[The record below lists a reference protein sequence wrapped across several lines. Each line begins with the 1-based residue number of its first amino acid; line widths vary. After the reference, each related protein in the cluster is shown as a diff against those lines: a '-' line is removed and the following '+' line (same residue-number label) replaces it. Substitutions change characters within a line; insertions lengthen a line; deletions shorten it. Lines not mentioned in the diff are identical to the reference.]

1 MIISTQELKTSILE
15 RSPKADLTII
25 EDLCTLVRKYQ
36 LKWFPCPKTGDGAFF
51 IMSHVSVAKE
61 LDSKDYSKHWHT
73 DSTGSLLRNQSECLA
88 GKDFKIEGDK
98 LDELKATY
106 KEMYPDDTS
115 LLRVRSLIIGDWKR
129 TYSYL
134 VQGSTSAAKD
144 FQSIGAKAIEVASTS
159 DAQHIIEPTLQLKL
173 VELAGYSNINFKFE
187 VAIHDSFNPNS
198 HRRFD
203 FVEQLP
209 KVIKIYELKSRTVT
223 EENVKV
229 TVLDKRYID
238 LAIQHYQGKS
248 IELVFT
254 SPLGISWE
262 AKSYI
267 QEINDKASVMFP
279 GAKVKVSFIDTQAI
293 AERLIKNYTSN
304 SPIQSFFWL
313 KTKLVTEGFNCVV
326 GNRTIEQLNA
336 TIAEAYRTGVLIKP
350 AKVDNVV
357 PILKL
362 KSAKAV

>member
-1 MIISTQELKTSILE
+1 MIISTQELKASILE
-15 RSPKADLTII
+15 RNPKADQTVI
-25 EDLCTLVRKYQ
+25 EELCFLVIKYD
-36 LKWFPCPKTGDGAFF
+36 LKWVPSTKFNNGAYF
-51 IMSHVSVAKE
+51 IMSQVSQAKG
-61 LDSKDYSKHWHT
+61 LGVDDYSKHW
-73 DSTGSLLRNQSECLA
+73 STASVKGSQSDPLS
-88 GKDFKIEGDK
+88 GKDLK
-98 LDELKATY
+98 LVGDELINLKVCY
-106 KEMYPDDTS
+106 EQRWGKS
-115 LLRVRSLIIGDWKR
+115 LGRAGAILLGDWMR

-134 VQGSTSAAKD
+134 VQGSSQAAKD
-144 FQSIGAKAIEVASTS
+144 FQTLGSVAIETSVWKEIEEST
-159 DAQHIIEPTLQLKL
+159 HVIEPTLQLKL

-187 VAIHDSFNPNS
+187 VAIHDTFNPNS

-229 TVLDKRYID
+229 TILDKRYLD
-238 LAIQHYQGKS
+238 LAIQHYAGKS
-248 IELVFT
+248 IELIFT
-254 SPLGISWE
+254 SPQGINWE

-267 QEINDKASVMFP
+267 QEINDKAATLFP

-313 KTKLVTEGFNCVV
+313 KTKLITEGFNCVV
-326 GNRTIEQLNA
+326 GTRTIEQLNA

-362 KSAKAV
+362 KSAQAA